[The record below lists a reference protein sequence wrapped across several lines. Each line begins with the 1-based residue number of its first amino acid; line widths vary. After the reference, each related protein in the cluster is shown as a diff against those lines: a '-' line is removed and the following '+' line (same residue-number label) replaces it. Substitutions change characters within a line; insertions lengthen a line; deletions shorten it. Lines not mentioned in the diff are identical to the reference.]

1 MSMMTTKYYSLLA
14 GVLLLAAACSK
25 DKTDARSG
33 NEPDYASMD
42 KSTVRLVTFNQWD
55 VKVNGRK
62 LSNWYQV
69 PDNAPI
75 LNPPYPTPYFPVS
88 GKLSG
93 TWFLPQQFLD
103 SKGQAIVEIGSP
115 QGGGQPDYML
125 DSFAVQDDYNQPSDY
140 YLNTSAD
147 AQDGKYSVSRVPRTT
162 ALPSNPANI
171 RIRLVNLCMA
181 AGNGGDGRLSLA
193 YANGSPVST
202 VTSGIANHTFSD
214 YVELPYGTY
223 QFKVLI
229 DGSGMQIPGK
239 PPAPVNTTDPDNY
252 SLGGTQVY
260 YSPVQTFQ
268 PGGVYTVAVG
278 IVYGAYQYG
287 EYQLTPNCVNIVTDI
302 APAANLSYGRLQV
315 VNAALPDGEGLVVN
329 IDGTNTP
336 AVAYGKAGDYKTLI
350 TGTHTLKVTDAAGKT
365 LAEKTIDL
373 KGGDNLTAWAYPAA
387 NGSIAMT
394 VVSNNMGGMRVNGSN
409 PDGSDGANNLY
420 DPLRFKMLVQTR
432 FLNLCPDL
440 PEVTF
445 TGANGTLF
453 KNEIFSAAT
462 AAQHLQA
469 GRPAS
474 PTAVPYPYVDL
485 GVVTGGVVQAYLSAP
500 GVLPGDRLT
509 DVPALA
515 TQDFV
520 QMPSAFFLNGQ
531 YGAEP
536 GVYTVALIGRRK
548 DGQHPRMI
556 VIKHNQ

>member
-1 MSMMTTKYYSLLA
+1 MMTTKYHTLLA

-25 DKTDARSG
+25 DKTDVRAG

-55 VKVNGRK
+55 VKVNGQK

-69 PDNAPI
+69 PDNVTVPN
-75 LNPPYPTPYFPVS
+75 LPYPTRYFPD

-103 SKGQAIVEIGSP
+103 SKGQATVEIGSP
-115 QGGGQPDYML
+115 QGTSQPDYIL
-125 DSFAVQDDYNQPSDY
+125 DSFLVQDNYDQPSDY

-147 AQDGKYSVSRVPRTT
+147 EHDGKYSVSRVPRTT

-171 RIRLVNLCMA
+171 RIRLVNLCTSQ
-181 AGNGGDGRLSLA
+181 GNGGGNTLSLA
-193 YANGSPVST
+193 YANGGPVSAA
-202 VTSGIANHTFSD
+202 TSGIANHSFSD

-229 DGSGMQIPGK
+229 DGTGLQIPGK
-239 PPAPVNTTDPDNY
+239 PPALTGTTAMDNF

-278 IVYGAYQYG
+278 LTYGAYQYG
-287 EYQLTPNCVNIVTDI
+287 EYPLSPNCFTVVTDI
-302 APAANLSYGRLQV
+302 APAANLTYGRLQV
-315 VNAALPDGEGLVVN
+315 VNAAVPEGEGLGVN
-329 IDGTNTP
+329 IDGGNTSTI
-336 AVAYGKAGDYKTLI
+336 AYGKAGAYKTLI
-350 TGTHTLKVTDAAGKT
+350 TGTHTLKITDATGKT
-365 LAEKTIDL
+365 LAEQTIAL

-387 NGSIAMT
+387 GGSVAVT
-394 VVSNNMGGMRVNGSN
+394 VVSNNMGGVRVNGGN

-420 DPLRFKMLVQTR
+420 DPLHFRMLVQTR

-453 KNEIFSAAT
+453 KNDLFTTAT

-469 GRPAS
+469 GQQVS
-474 PTAVPYPYVDL
+474 PIGVPYPYVDL
-485 GVVTGGVVQAYLSAP
+485 GAVTGGIVQAYRSQP

-509 DVPALA
+509 DVPAL
-515 TQDFV
+515 TTLDFV
-520 QMPSAFFLNGQ
+520 QMPPAYFLNGN

-536 GVYTVALIGRRK
+536 GVYTVALIGRKK
-548 DGQHPRMI
+548 DAQHPRMI